1 MESVAA
7 VDLELV
13 GVVNGGDGGRVDGG
27 QSDRVHANVHPRWWC
42 GRRWTFASIAAA
54 NVQPWFPAG
63 RRWTFASIVAAN
75 IHRGSQTRSRRT
87 FADRARSR
95 SLGSVSLALP
105 RRDSTTSIAAL
116 SAARLAGVQSAVHAG
131 VVGVC
136 GGRVR
141 HDHRQPWS
149 AKEFATAPR
158 KPLSHHHLMAN
169 LQDGPLVGRR
179 QGATSSLRERVDR
192 GAGRVAEVG
201 AGLGVVEEVG

>member
-13 GVVNGGDGGRVDGG
+13 GVLNGGDGGRVDGG

-42 GRRWTFASIAAA
+42 GRRWTFASIVAA

-75 IHRGSQTRSRRT
+75 IHRGSRTRSRRT
-87 FADRARSR
+87 FADRARRR

-105 RRDSTTSIAAL
+105 RRDSTTSIARVC
-116 SAARLAGVQSAVHAG
+116 AARLAGVQSAVHAG

-136 GGRVR
+136 GGRVHALAIDDAR
-141 HDHRQPWS
+141 
-149 AKEFATAPR
+149 
-158 KPLSHHHLMAN
+158 LS
-169 LQDGPLVGRR
+169 GPCVRGRGPFVSGR
-179 QGATSSLRERVDR
+179 GPCVSGRPDR
-192 GAGRVAEVG
+192 GASLSPLIPDCA
-201 AGLGVVEEVG
+201 